1 MSSDVVIVAAKR
13 TPIGGL
19 QGKLSHLSAVELG
32 AISHRAC
39 LESVEL
45 PAEKVQEVIMGCVL
59 SAGVGQAP
67 ARQTAIKAGLSPH
80 AQASTVNKVCG
91 SGLQAV
97 IHAHDS
103 IKQGRSE
110 IILAGGM
117 ESMSQAPYLLPKARA
132 GYRLGHGQCL
142 DHMWI
147 DGLQDAYDP
156 EKRLM
161 GCFGEL
167 AAQTLHI
174 SREMQDAFARNSME
188 KALSA
193 QKNGAFLRE
202 IALIMDST
210 EAVIQ
215 DEQPHESKLDKLPR
229 LKPVFKTDG
238 TITAGNASSIAD
250 GAASLLLMSEEK
262 AHDLQLKPLAKI
274 KGIAGFAHAPE
285 WFTTAPQG
293 SIERLLKQLHW
304 KTSDVDLWEINE
316 AFAVVTLAAIQ
327 GLQLPPERVNVHGG
341 ACALGHPI
349 GASGARILVSLIYAL
364 QQRQLSKG
372 VASICI
378 GGGEALAIAI
388 ERDQA

>member
-1 MSSDVVIVAAKR
+1 MTRDVVIVAAKR

-19 QGKLSHLSAVELG
+19 QGKLSHFTAVDLG
-32 AISHRAC
+32 TITHRAC

-45 PAEKVQEVIMGCVL
+45 PANHVEEVIMGCVL

-80 AQASTVNKVCG
+80 TQAVTVNKVCG
-91 SGLQAV
+91 SGMQA
-97 IHAHDS
+97 IIYANDS
-103 IKQGRSE
+103 IQQQRSD

-117 ESMSQAPYLLPKARA
+117 ESMSQAPYLLPKARS

-142 DHMWI
+142 DHMWL

-156 EKRLM
+156 EKKLM

-167 AAQTLHI
+167 AAKTLHI
-174 SREMQDAFARNSME
+174 SRDMQDDFARKSMQ
-188 KALSA
+188 KALHA
-193 QKNGAFLRE
+193 QKNGAFLSE
-202 IALIMDST
+202 IALILDST
-210 EAVIQ
+210 ESLIQ
-215 DEQPHESKLDKLPR
+215 DEQPNESKLEKLSR
-229 LKPVFKTDG
+229 LKPVFQTDG

-250 GAASLLLMSEEK
+250 GSASLLLMSHDK
-262 AHDLQLKPLAKI
+262 AQDLGLKPLAKI
-274 KGIAGFAHAPE
+274 KGISGFAHAPE

-316 AFAVVTLAAIQ
+316 AFAVVTLAAIH
-327 GLQLPPERVNVHGG
+327 GLKLDPERVNIHGG

-364 QQRQLSKG
+364 QQRQLSTG
-372 VASICI
+372 IASVCI

-388 ERDQA
+388 ERI

>member
-1 MSSDVVIVAAKR
+1 MSNEVVIVAAKR

-19 QGKLSHLSAVELG
+19 QGKLSHFSAVDLG
-32 AISHRAC
+32 VFSHRAC

-45 PAEKVQEVIMGCVL
+45 PTKNVQEVIMGCVL
-59 SAGVGQAP
+59 SAGTGQAP
-67 ARQTAIKAGLSPH
+67 ARQTAIKAGLGSH
-80 AQASTVNKVCG
+80 AVASTINKVCG
-91 SGLQAV
+91 SGMQAI

-103 IKQGRSE
+103 IMQNRSE
-110 IILAGGM
+110 IVLAGGM
-117 ESMSQAPYLLPKARA
+117 ESMSQAPYLLPKART

-142 DHMWI
+142 DHMWL

-167 AAQTLHI
+167 AAKTLGF
-174 SREMQDAFARNSME
+174 SRETQDEFARKSME
-188 KALSA
+188 KALNA
-193 QKNGAFLRE
+193 QKNGAFLQE
-202 IALIMDST
+202 IALILDPS

-215 DEQPHESKLDKLPR
+215 DEQPSESKLGKLAR
-229 LKPVFKTDG
+229 LKPVFEKDG

-250 GAASLLLMSEEK
+250 GAASLLLMSADK
-262 AHDLQLKPLAKI
+262 AQEIGLKPLAKI
-274 KGIAGFAHAPE
+274 KGIAGFAHSPE

-293 SIERLLKQLHW
+293 SIERLLNQIHW
-304 KTSDVDLWEINE
+304 KASDVDLWEINE

-327 GLQLPPERVNVHGG
+327 GLKLDEQRVNIHGG

-349 GASGARILVSLIYAL
+349 GASGARIVVTLLHAL
-364 QQRQLSKG
+364 EQQQLSKG
-372 VASICI
+372 IASICI

-388 ERDQA
+388 ERIA

>member
-1 MSSDVVIVAAKR
+1 MSNEVVIVAAKR

-19 QGKLSHLSAVELG
+19 QGKLSHFSAVDLG
-32 AISHRAC
+32 VISHRAC

-45 PAEKVQEVIMGCVL
+45 PTKNVQEVIMGCVL
-59 SAGVGQAP
+59 SAGTGQAP
-67 ARQTAIKAGLSPH
+67 ARQTAIKAGLGSH
-80 AQASTVNKVCG
+80 TVASTINKVCG
-91 SGLQAV
+91 SGMQAI

-103 IKQGRSE
+103 IMQNRSE
-110 IILAGGM
+110 IVLAGGM
-117 ESMSQAPYLLPKARA
+117 ESMSQAPYLLPKART

-142 DHMWI
+142 DHMWL

-167 AAQTLHI
+167 AAKTLGF
-174 SREMQDAFARNSME
+174 SRETQDEFARKSME
-188 KALSA
+188 KALNA
-193 QKNGAFLRE
+193 QKNGGFLQE
-202 IALIMDST
+202 IALILDPS

-215 DEQPHESKLDKLPR
+215 DEQPSESKLGKLAR
-229 LKPVFKTDG
+229 LKPVFEKDG

-250 GAASLLLMSEEK
+250 GAASLLLMSADK
-262 AHDLQLKPLAKI
+262 AHEIGLKPLAKI
-274 KGIAGFAHAPE
+274 KGIAGFAQSPE

-293 SIERLLKQLHW
+293 SIERLLNQIHW
-304 KTSDVDLWEINE
+304 KASDVDLWEINE

-327 GLQLPPERVNVHGG
+327 GLKLDEQRVNIHGG

-349 GASGARILVSLIYAL
+349 GASGARIVVTLLHAL
-364 QQRQLSKG
+364 EQQQLSKG
-372 VASICI
+372 IASICI

-388 ERDQA
+388 ERIA